1 MILETI
7 IKAGAGAVAG
17 AVVGWAA
24 TALTLTGRVDAV
36 EKGLQRVES
45 NLVTLIAITQQKA
58 PK

>member
-58 PK
+58 AK